1 MKTLEVHFG
10 GSKATIFVDKIL
22 YIKKANNSSTK
33 IFFTDKLSI
42 TVDIE
47 YDDLMDKIKKL

>member
-10 GSKATIFVDKIL
+10 GSEASIFVDKIL
-22 YIKKANNSSTK
+22 YIKKANSSSTN

-42 TVDIE
+42 NVNIE
-47 YDDLMDKIKKL
+47 YADLIKRIKEL